1 MNIERFSS
9 PENCLRRTLIEFFFD
24 DASVKFYSDNGK

>member
-24 DASVKFYSDNGK
+24 DRHIENENCI